1 MFGVVGFGI
10 CLKVWGLGFWDM
22 ALVFLDFAECLGFLD
37 LG

>member
-1 MFGVVGFGI
+1 MVGFGI
-10 CLKVWGLGFWDM
+10 CRKVWGLGFLDM